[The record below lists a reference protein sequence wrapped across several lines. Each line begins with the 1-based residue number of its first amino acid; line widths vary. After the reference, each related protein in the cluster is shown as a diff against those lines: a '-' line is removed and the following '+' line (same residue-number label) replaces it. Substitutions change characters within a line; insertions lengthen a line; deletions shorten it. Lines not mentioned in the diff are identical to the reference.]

1 MGKRADETVEKFD
14 VRSIVTVF
22 LWDMPALVENPEKF
36 LQVLNRFRAGDLHP
50 EDKIIIFTLRDR
62 ILKTEGG
69 SAIYERIFKKEVT
82 DSCKNWFTSPDEL
95 CAKLKEKL
103 GSSTV

>member
-1 MGKRADETVEKFD
+1 MGKRAGKTAEKYD

-36 LQVLNRFRAGDLHP
+36 LQVVNRFRAGDLHP
-50 EDKIIIFTLRDR
+50 EDRIIISTLRDR

-69 SAIYERIFKKEVT
+69 SAIYKRVFGEEVT
-82 DSCKNWFTSPDEL
+82 DSCKNWFTPPDEL
-95 CAKLKEKL
+95 YVKLKEKL
-103 GSSTV
+103 ENSTV